1 MLVCVTSKG
10 AGSPFS
16 PSRVTHG
23 RGHEEKV
30 QAQGFFFS
38 LGTKYGSNADGRDV
52 NTFYGSS
59 KSGQKILGD
68 CLTREHDGTYSSCSE
83 NGNRVDLASIPKRK

>member
-1 MLVCVTSKG
+1 MLPRRGRDRRSLRRESRMVGVTRKK
-10 AGSPFS
+10 FKL
-16 PSRVTHG
+16 
-23 RGHEEKV
+23 KV
-30 QAQGFFFS
+30 FFS
-38 LGTKYGSNADGRDV
+38 LGTKYGSNADGRGV

>member
-30 QAQGFFFS
+30 QAQGFFFH
-38 LGTKYGSNADGRDV
+38 LGL
-52 NTFYGSS
+52 NTVVTLMG
-59 KSGQKILGD
+59 G
-68 CLTREHDGTYSSCSE
+68 
-83 NGNRVDLASIPKRK
+83 A

>member
-23 RGHEEKV
+23 RGHEEKFKLKV
-30 QAQGFFFS
+30 FFH
-38 LGTKYGSNADGRDV
+38 LGL
-52 NTFYGSS
+52 NTVVTLMG
-59 KSGQKILGD
+59 
-68 CLTREHDGTYSSCSE
+68 GT
-83 NGNRVDLASIPKRK
+83 